1 MVNNEIIQFLL
12 SVIAGTLVGILY
24 FGGLYY
30 TLHRVTSGKGGA
42 LFTVFSFIVRLA
54 VLGAAL
60 VGIALAWGWP
70 QLLAAGASAILV
82 RVVMARRI
90 KAGLNG
96 ETGEIETEGEHN
108 G

>member
-1 MVNNEIIQFLL
+1 MVNNEIIQYLL
-12 SVIAGTLVGILY
+12 AVSAGILVGILY

-30 TLHRVTSGKGGA
+30 TLRRVTSGKGGA

-54 VLGAAL
+54 VLGAVLA
-60 VGIALAWGWP
+60 GIALAWGWP
-70 QLLAAGASAILV
+70 QLLAAGAAAILV

-90 KAGLNG
+90 KSRLKA
-96 ETGEIETEGEHN
+96 EGEEH